1 MEFFYKWPI
10 TTSLPV
16 FILVAVIA
24 SIIVYLISY
33 KAIHNSLS
41 KTHERTGRV
50 LFRTTASLLAL
61 MLSFTFAN
69 QRVSYFKIKDS
80 LEAEAA
86 HLVDIYLDLHLYNT
100 PEAEEILEKEKHY
113 IRSILK
119 EGLDYDAENPFFTS
133 SESIFIPLYN
143 KTIELEPVTTKQVL
157 LKQNLLEDLDVIS
170 DFMQTRGY
178 RSKPEPLNLIFIA
191 SFGFFVSAIL
201 FSVYK
206 PDKIT
211 IGFLSLYN
219 AFVSMVLYFIIMMN
233 NPLMGALKIQNEP
246 FKILMDIMNLN

>member
-10 TTSLPV
+10 TTSLPA
-16 FILVAVIA
+16 FILVAVIC
-24 SIIVYLISY
+24 SIIVYLTSH
-33 KAIHNSLS
+33 KLIHNSLS

-80 LEAEAA
+80 LESEAA
-86 HLVDIYLDLHLYNT
+86 HLVDIYLDLQFYNT

-119 EGLDYDAENPFFTS
+119 EGLDFEKDNPFFTS
-133 SESIFIPLYN
+133 SESIFISFYKNTL
-143 KTIELEPVTTKQVL
+143 ELEPATAQQVQ
-157 LKQNLLEDLDVIS
+157 LKQNLLADLDAVS
-170 DFMQTRGY
+170 DYMQMRGY

-191 SFGFFVSAIL
+191 SFGYLVSAIL
-201 FSVYK
+201 FAVYK

-219 AFVSMVLYFIIMMN
+219 AFVTMVLYFIIMMN
-233 NPLMGALKIQNEP
+233 NPLMGPLKIQNEP
-246 FKILMDIMNLN
+246 FKILLDIANLN